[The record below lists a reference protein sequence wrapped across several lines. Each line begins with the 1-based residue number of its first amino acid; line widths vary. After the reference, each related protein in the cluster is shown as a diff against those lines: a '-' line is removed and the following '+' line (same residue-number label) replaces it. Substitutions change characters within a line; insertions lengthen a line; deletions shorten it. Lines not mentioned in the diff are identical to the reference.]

1 MTPKMLKT
9 ATEEAERFLRA
20 ASIALAGYGKNEYG
34 NMDFAKTAHT
44 AAVKRASMD
53 LSKALSVLRRRPS

>member
-1 MTPKMLKT
+1 MNPKILKA

-20 ASIALAGYGKNEYG
+20 ASIALAGYGKTDYG
-34 NMDFAKTAHT
+34 TLDFAKTAHT

-53 LSKALSVLRRRPS
+53 LSKALSPLRRPK